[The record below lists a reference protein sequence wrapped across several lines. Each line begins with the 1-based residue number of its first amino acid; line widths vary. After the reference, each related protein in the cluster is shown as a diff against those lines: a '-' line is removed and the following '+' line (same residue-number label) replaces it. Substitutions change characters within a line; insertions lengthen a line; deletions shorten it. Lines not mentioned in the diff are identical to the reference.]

1 VAVVK
6 VTKGGFA
13 RKLVKRVAKKAPHR
27 ASKQNAKKAT
37 KKANRKPVKK
47 PVKRGRKTAA
57 ARQAVRIKPPVKPA
71 GGKPVRL
78 VNPGPVITYKI
89 RELDPMRKCGP
100 ATSVRFLYRVDETKD
115 GVVRP
120 HLVYYDRHGWYCE
133 HGRNCG
139 AVSYAKNFG
148 DGARKPGAS
157 RVGSMRT

>member
-6 VTKGGFA
+6 LTKGGVV
-13 RKLVKRVAKKAPHR
+13 R
-27 ASKQNAKKAT
+27 KKAT
-37 KKANRKPVKK
+37 KKATKKSAKKPTATSTNKANRKPVKK

-139 AVSYAKNFG
+139 AVSYAKKFG